1 MGYASKDIRNILVA
15 GHAGCGKTTLTEALL
30 YMSGASER
38 MGRVEDGT
46 TASDFDPEEI
56 RRKASLNS
64 SVVPVEYEG
73 IKYNLIDAPGLFDF
87 ETGAAEG
94 IMAAESVLI
103 CVSGRSGVTV
113 GAEKAYQLALKN
125 NKARMIFVTKTDLEN
140 ADYFKILEQMKIKFG
155 PSVCPCVVPVRLD
168 DGTVAYINLF
178 SQKAFKYEGGKQI
191 QIDVPGLFDFETGAA
206 EGIMAAE
213 SVLICV
219 SGRSGVTVGAE
230 KAYQLALKHNKA
242 RMVFVTKA
250 DLENADYFKILEQM
264 KIKFG
269 PSVCPCVVPVR
280 LDDGTVAYINLF
292 SQKAFK
298 YEGGKQV
305 QIDLPDIGHRFEGLI
320 QAMSEAIAETDEALM
335 EKFFEGEAFTTEEIV
350 QGMAAGVRSGQITP
364 VFCGSAVNGQ
374 ALDMLIYNMNVL
386 LPGADTASA
395 VGESGGEPVEIT
407 ADPAAPLCA
416 YVFKTVADPFVGKLS
431 FIKVL
436 SGKLT
441 ATSNAVNARTG
452 QPERLGKTLTVCGK
466 KQTDTPEIAAGD
478 IGAVAKLATAKTGD
492 TLCDPARVVALPAPA
507 YPTGCYRMA
516 VKVAKKGDEG
526 KVSGALARLIEE
538 DPAITFVVDP
548 ETKQQIISGL
558 GTQHL
563 EVALAKLKNKFG
575 VEITLENPRVPY
587 RESIRKSCKAQ
598 GRHKKQTGGHGQ
610 FGDVWIQF
618 EPIEGEGIE
627 FAENVFGGSVPKN
640 FFPAVEKGV
649 RQAAEHGVLAGYPM
663 VGMKA
668 TLLDGSYHPV
678 DSSEMAFIMAAKLA
692 YKAAIPEAGP
702 VLLEPIGALKAH
714 VPADNTGDIMGE
726 VTKRRGRVL
735 GMNPDDDGLQ
745 VVEAEVPMAEMQ
757 DFTTFLRQ
765 LTQGRGYYTFE
776 FVRYETLPQMLESK
790 VIEKAK
796 ALGNF
801 ADED

>member
-1 MGYASKDIRNILVA
+1 MTNREEIERRRTFAIISHPDA
-15 GHAGCGKTTLTEALL
+15 GKTTLTEALL

-125 NKARMIFVTKTDLEN
+125 NKARMIFVTK
-140 ADYFKILEQMKIKFG
+140 
-155 PSVCPCVVPVRLD
+155 
-168 DGTVAYINLF
+168 
-178 SQKAFKYEGGKQI
+178 
-191 QIDVPGLFDFETGAA
+191 
-206 EGIMAAE
+206 
-213 SVLICV
+213 
-219 SGRSGVTVGAE
+219 
-230 KAYQLALKHNKA
+230 
-242 RMVFVTKA
+242 A

-350 QGMAAGVRSGQITP
+350 QGMASGVRSGQITP
-364 VFCGSAVNGQ
+364 VFCGSAVNAQ
-374 ALDMLIYNMNVL
+374 ALDMLLYNMNVL

-436 SGKLT
+436 SGRLT

-492 TLCDPARVVALPAPA
+492 TLCDPARVVALPAPV
-507 YPTGCYRMA
+507 YPISSYRMA

-526 KVSGALARLIEE
+526 KVGSALARLIEE
-538 DPAITFVVDP
+538 DPAIRFVVDP

-726 VTKRRGRVL
+726 VT
-735 GMNPDDDGLQ
+735 NPDDDGLQ
-745 VVEAEVPMAEMQ
+745 VVEAEVPVAEMQ

-765 LTQGRGYYTFE
+765 LTQGRGYFTFE
-776 FVRYETLPQMLESK
+776 FVRYETLPQMLENK
-790 VIEKAK
+790 VIEQAK